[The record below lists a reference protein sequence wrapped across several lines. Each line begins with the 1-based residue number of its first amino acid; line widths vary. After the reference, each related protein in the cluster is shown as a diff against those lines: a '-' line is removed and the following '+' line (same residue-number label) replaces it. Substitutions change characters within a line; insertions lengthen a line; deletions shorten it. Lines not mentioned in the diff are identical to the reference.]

1 MQNKKINKEYEN
13 LNKDFFIIKNEKEK
27 LNADLEEQ
35 KAEIFNYQKEL
46 SKNMKK
52 KNNNKSNFQNDNNN
66 YEDFNWNN
74 ISEKKTESI
83 KYHFGQFEKKE
94 NNNINEYYDEKK
106 DKKEIS
112 NYSNENKNNTIT
124 TKSGGLRKKNY
135 TNFDLDKYNYNNT
148 KITLKDLESDL
159 SYFIAEKKK
168 FENELLKMPE
178 HPRNL
183 VEIKGK
189 AELNHKIEEAEHK
202 INSIRMKIRNFNY

>member
-1 MQNKKINKEYEN
+1 MKIDNLVEINKTMKEVIKKKTDENENMKMDLDSLKEEISINIKKINNLEMQNKKINKEYEN

-106 DKKEIS
+106 D
-112 NYSNENKNNTIT
+112 
-124 TKSGGLRKKNY
+124 
-135 TNFDLDKYNYNNT
+135 
-148 KITLKDLESDL
+148 
-159 SYFIAEKKK
+159 
-168 FENELLKMPE
+168 
-178 HPRNL
+178 
-183 VEIKGK
+183 
-189 AELNHKIEEAEHK
+189 
-202 INSIRMKIRNFNY
+202 